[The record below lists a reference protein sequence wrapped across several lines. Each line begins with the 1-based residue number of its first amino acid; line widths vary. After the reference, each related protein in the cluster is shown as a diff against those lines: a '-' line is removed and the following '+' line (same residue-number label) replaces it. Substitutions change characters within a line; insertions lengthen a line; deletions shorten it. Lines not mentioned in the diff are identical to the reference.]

1 MKILDNS
8 EHISSPRTYNKSGAY
23 SNEHPQPTNNR
34 PLTCR
39 EREYLL
45 DEIDYWQRAYEIAC
59 ERRERDHRDSRARH
73 QKIIDFIV
81 LVSFSIIAL
90 VMFLTIIM
98 TTVDW
103 MIQGWR

>member
-1 MKILDNS
+1 MKILDS
-8 EHISSPRTYNKSGAY
+8 STHISSPDRY
-23 SNEHPQPTNNR
+23 SRAGNYKPDQSQPTSDK